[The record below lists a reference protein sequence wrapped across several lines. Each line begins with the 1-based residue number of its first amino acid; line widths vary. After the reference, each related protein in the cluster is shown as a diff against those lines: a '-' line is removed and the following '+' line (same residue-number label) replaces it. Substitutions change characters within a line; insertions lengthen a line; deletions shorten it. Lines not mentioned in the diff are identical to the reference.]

1 MRDDLRIGPLRAG
14 EIDALV
20 ALTRDTWQHHY
31 ASIISQAQIDYMLA
45 ERYAPA
51 LILSQLS
58 RQGVWWDTL
67 HCDGILTGFV
77 QYELGTAPGELK
89 IDKLYI
95 RYTERGRGHGGIL
108 LQHVEQEA
116 RSLGCHRL
124 HLQVNKNN
132 ASAIGAYRKHGFE
145 ITDSA
150 VFDIGNGFVMDDYIM
165 SKALAPLPPLPAG
178 AAGR

>member
-1 MRDDLRIGPLRAG
+1 MRDDLQIGPLRAG
-14 EIDALV
+14 EIEALV

-31 ASIISQAQIDYMLA
+31 AGIIPTSQIDYMLA
-45 ERYAPA
+45 QRYAPA
-51 LILSQLS
+51 TILAQLSQE
-58 RQGVWWDTL
+58 GVWWDTL

-77 QYELGTAPGELK
+77 QFERGVDTGDLK

-95 RYTERGRGHGGIL
+95 RYAERGQGHGGIL

-124 HLQVNKNN
+124 YLQVNKNN
-132 ASAIGAYRKHGFE
+132 VSAIGAYRKHGFE
-145 ITDSA
+145 ITDAA

-165 SKALAPLPPLPAG
+165 SKALAALPL
-178 AAGR
+178 AAVGR